1 MSLLATADGIEAL
14 VAGAS
19 SGIGL
24 ALVEQLLQS
33 GFAGSPIVRVHAL
46 ARSVNRSPALSSLQ
60 DRVGPRLRRWA
71 VDLADPTAIDRFG
84 RALHSEGARSNL
96 ICHAAAVLHDGDMQ
110 PERSVVQ
117 LDPAHLQRALMV
129 NAVAPVLMAR
139 ALWPLLR
146 GRGPLLLTALS
157 ARVGSIGDNRLGGW
171 YAYRASKAALN
182 QLYRTLSI
190 ELARVNPQALLSAAA
205 SGNRGHAVVQTVP
218 GWRETQSAV
227 CSGKGCRPVAE
238 APAGRGYAGQ
248 RAFPGL
254 GRQRRALV
262 DPERA
267 LGC

>member
-84 RALHSEGARSNL
+84 RALHSEGARPNL

-190 ELARVNPQALLSAAA
+190 ELARVNPQACCLLLHPGTVDTPLSRPFQAGVKPNRLFAAERAAA
-205 SGNRGHAVVQTVP
+205 QLLRLLQGVGTQDNGRFLAWDGSEVP
-218 GWRETQSAV
+218 W
-227 CSGKGCRPVAE
+227 
-238 APAGRGYAGQ
+238 
-248 RAFPGL
+248 
-254 GRQRRALV
+254 
-262 DPERA
+262 
-267 LGC
+267 